1 MKTMLRR
8 FLPVIVTVLLV
19 LLLFCGLLW
28 HFVIGPNCMLSAIE
42 RGDVRRIGLLG
53 HLGVNPNS
61 DVWMV
66 GGLMH
71 CASEAGKVGAMA
83 KLQELGAN
91 VNRLDGYGGTPA
103 DAAVEGDQV
112 RALRWLLAHGADPTI
127 TNRDGYTVAEYI
139 TNQIGMSEAQKKE
152 FLSLVKAAEI
162 LSRRPQNQPTAHSKI
177 ALAPSWGVYGDS
189 VPRQNWISHQ
199 TPSHCHRQPF
209 GAQDE

>member
-1 MKTMLRR
+1 MLGR

-103 DAAVEGDQV
+103 DAAVEGNQV
-112 RALRWLLAHGADPTI
+112 QALQWLLAHGADSSI
-127 TNRDGYTVAEYI
+127 TNRDGYTVAEYV

-152 FLSLVKAAEI
+152 LLSVLKAAE
-162 LSRRPQNQPTAHSKI
+162 NSK
-177 ALAPSWGVYGDS
+177 
-189 VPRQNWISHQ
+189 Q
-199 TPSHCHRQPF
+199 TTSKSANRSQ
-209 GAQDE
+209 